1 MTRQRL
7 IAIVVAIILIGLVFL
22 SNSNTPATTTRLGQE
37 IAAQTLTAYAVETPN
52 AMHVEIESLTLH
64 LQATVEA
71 WPPTLTA
78 LAEGGLP

>member
-7 IAIVVAIILIGLVFL
+7 IAIVVAIILIGLIFL
-22 SNSNTPATTTRLGQE
+22 SNSNTPAAAERLGQE
-37 IAAQTLTAYAVETPN
+37 IAAQTLTAFAVETPN
-52 AMHVEIESLTLH
+52 AMQAELEQQTWR
-64 LQATVEA
+64 LQATAEA